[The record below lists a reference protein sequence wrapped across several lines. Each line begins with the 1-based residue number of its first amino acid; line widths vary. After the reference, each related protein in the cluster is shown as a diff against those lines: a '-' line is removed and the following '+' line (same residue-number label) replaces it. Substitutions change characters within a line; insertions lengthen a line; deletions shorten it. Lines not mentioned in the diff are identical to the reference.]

1 MSASRGEATI
11 AETPRR
17 FGLKLASTPT
27 ARIAH
32 RGASGH
38 APEHT
43 VAAFDR
49 AVELGA
55 EYLEFDVQLTSDGVP
70 VVIHDLTSQRTLR
83 GLPNHDMISNLTHTQ
98 LAGADAGSWFNEA
111 NPARAHPDFVG
122 QPVLTLAGV
131 LERYRH
137 LAKFAIELKS
147 RDDVNNGIEWRVLR
161 TLADYGLLGNRGR
174 AVIMSLSPVSPQR
187 LHSLAPG
194 MELVQLFYE
203 HEGPAEIGG
212 RLQQVRRY
220 AAGIGPHYTQVT
232 GDLVEAAHD
241 ERLYVWTWAVNHST
255 EMRRLLD
262 AGVDGIITD
271 YAERLSAV
279 LGARRFEASGD

>member
-1 MSASRGEATI
+1 MSTFRGEATI

-17 FGLKLASTPT
+17 PGPELASAST

-43 VAAFDR
+43 AAAFDK

-70 VVIHDLTSQRTLR
+70 VVIHDLTSLRTIR
-83 GLPNHDMISNLTHTQ
+83 GLPDHDMVSNLTHAQ

-111 NPARAHPDFVG
+111 HPASAHPDFVG

-161 TLADYGLLGNRGR
+161 TLADYGLLGDGGR
-174 AVIMSLSPVSPQR
+174 TVIMSLSPASPQR
-187 LHSLAPG
+187 LHSLAPAI
-194 MELVQLFYE
+194 ELIQLFYE
-203 HEGPAEIGG
+203 HEGPTEIHG

-220 AAGIGPHYTQVT
+220 AKGIGPHYTQVT
-232 GDLVEAAHD
+232 GELVEAAHT
-241 ERLYVWTWAVNHST
+241 EHLYVWTWAVNDSS

-262 AGVDGIITD
+262 AGVDGIVTD
-271 YAERLSAV
+271 YPDRLSAV
-279 LGARRFEASGD
+279 LGALRDEAAGN

>member
-11 AETPRR
+11 ADTQRR
-17 FGLKLASTPT
+17 PGSEHASASI

-43 VAAFDR
+43 IAAFDK
-49 AVELGA
+49 ALELGA

-70 VVIHDLTSQRTLR
+70 VVIHDLTSLRTIR
-83 GLPNHDMISNLTHTQ
+83 GLADHDMISNLTHAE
-98 LAGADAGSWFNEA
+98 LAVADAGTWFNEA
-111 NPARAHPDFVG
+111 YPANAHPDFVG
-122 QPVLTLAGV
+122 QPVLTLAEV

-147 RDDVNNGIEWRVLR
+147 RDDIDNGIEWRVLR
-161 TLADYGLLGNRGR
+161 TLADHDFLEGDGR
-174 AVIMSLSPVSPQR
+174 TVIMSLSPVSPQR
-187 LHSLAPG
+187 LHSLAPAI
-194 MELVQLFYE
+194 ELVQLFYE

-212 RLQQVRRY
+212 RMEQVRRY
-220 AAGIGPHYTQVT
+220 AQGIGPHHTQIT
-232 GDLVEAAHD
+232 GELVKAAHNQ
-241 ERLYVWTWAVNHST
+241 RLYVWTWAVNDSG

-271 YAERLSAV
+271 YPERLSAV
-279 LGARRFEASGD
+279 LGARRD

>member
-1 MSASRGEATI
+1 
-11 AETPRR
+11 
-17 FGLKLASTPT
+17 
-27 ARIAH
+27 
-32 RGASGH
+32 
-38 APEHT
+38 
-43 VAAFDR
+43 VAAFDK

-83 GLPNHDMISNLTHTQ
+83 GLPDHDMISNLIHTQ
-98 LAGADAGSWFNEA
+98 LSGADAGSWFNEA
-111 NPARAHPDFVG
+111 HPERARPSFVG
-122 QPVLTLAGV
+122 QPVLTLAAI

-137 LAKFAIELKS
+137 LTKFAIELKS

-161 TLADYGLLGNRGR
+161 TLADHALLGDRER
-174 AVIMSLSPVSPQR
+174 TVIMSLSPVSPQR
-187 LHSLAPG
+187 LHSLAPS

-232 GDLVEAAHD
+232 GELVEAAHE
-241 ERLYVWTWAVNHST
+241 ERLYVWTWAVNYSS

-271 YAERLSAV
+271 YPERLSAV
-279 LGARRFEASGD
+279 LGTRRDEASGN

>member
-1 MSASRGEATI
+1 MT
-11 AETPRR
+11 ETPRR
-17 FGLKLASTPT
+17 PGSGLTSTST

-43 VAAFDR
+43 VAAFDK

-83 GLPNHDMISNLTHTQ
+83 GLPDHDMISNLTHTQ
-98 LAGADAGSWFNEA
+98 LSGADAGSWFNEA
-111 NPARAHPDFVG
+111 HPERAHPSFVG
-122 QPVLTLAGV
+122 QPVLTLAAV

-161 TLADYGLLGNRGR
+161 TLADHGLLGNGERV
-174 AVIMSLSPVSPQR
+174 VIMSLSPVSPQR
-187 LHSLAPG
+187 LHSLAPA

-232 GDLVEAAHD
+232 SELVEAAHE
-241 ERLYVWTWAVNHST
+241 ERLYVWTWAVNYSS

-271 YAERLSAV
+271 YPERLSRV
-279 LGARRFEASGD
+279 LGTRRNEASGN

>member
-1 MSASRGEATI
+1 MSASRGEATVT
-11 AETPRR
+11 ETPRR
-17 FGLKLASTPT
+17 PGSGLAFTST

-55 EYLEFDVQLTSDGVP
+55 DYLEFDIQLTSDGVP

-83 GLPNHDMISNLTHTQ
+83 GLPNHDMISNLALTQ

-111 NPARAHPDFVG
+111 NPASANPDFVG

-147 RDDVNNGIEWRVLR
+147 RDDANNGIEWRVLR
-161 TLADYGLLGNRGR
+161 TLADYGLLGDRGR

-187 LHSLAPG
+187 LHSLAPT

-203 HEGPAEIGG
+203 HEDPAEIGG

-232 GDLVEAAHD
+232 GDLVEAAH
-241 ERLYVWTWAVNHST
+241 EEHLYVWTWAVNHSD

-271 YAERLSAV
+271 YPERLSAV
-279 LGARRFEASGD
+279 LGTRRDEATGN